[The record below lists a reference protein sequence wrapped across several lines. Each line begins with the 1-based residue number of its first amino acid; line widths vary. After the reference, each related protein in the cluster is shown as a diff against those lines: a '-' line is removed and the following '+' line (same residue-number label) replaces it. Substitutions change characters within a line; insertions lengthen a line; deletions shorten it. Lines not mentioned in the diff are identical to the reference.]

1 MRILKR
7 KINKSDLKLMLNEFL
22 YEKYEMMKMSYI
34 IRIFI
39 ICNLLG
45 IIMFVLCYLK
55 VINLKIV
62 GLFYLIVALVF
73 IVIGIRFLDFHRSEK
88 EYYQDNIIAY
98 LIQRNGKEIAV
109 AVTNSDIIDKCSIKL
124 KILDK
129 ERYLSIDS
137 RTMEKVKLE
146 KQLIIQRYYTFDNDN
161 VYEVY
166 YL

>member
-1 MRILKR
+1 
-7 KINKSDLKLMLNEFL
+7 MLNEFL

-45 IIMFVLCYLK
+45 ITMFVLCNLK

-62 GLFYLIVALVF
+62 GLFYLIFALVF
-73 IVIGIRFLDFHRSEK
+73 IVIGIRFLDFNLLEK
-88 EYYQDNIIAY
+88 EYYQVKIIDY

-146 KQLIIQRYYTFDNDN
+146 KQLIIERYYTFDHDN